1 MKIKYKNTVEDIEF
15 LLYYFTSRFLKY
27 YFYALYFI
35 CIVILFSSG
44 IYYSYKRDTILYFF
58 TNSVVLTIVV
68 PYIQIE
74 LEPRYKK
81 YVTKREAIKKFNS
94 EKYFSIEK
102 YLKIDNN
109 LITVTYD
116 NTSLEIELNKDIVID
131 VLEEY
136 ILIIAIRE
144 IGYKKKLIIP
154 TNVFKSEEEKEE
166 FIKQLKLNINN

>member
-15 LLYYFTSRFLKY
+15 LLNYFISRFLKY
-27 YFYALYFI
+27 YFYVLYFI

-44 IYYSYKRDTILYFF
+44 IYYSYKRNTIVYFF
-58 TNSVVLTIVV
+58 TNSVVLTLIV
-68 PYIQIE
+68 PYILIK
-74 LEPRYKK
+74 LEPRSKRYIA
-81 YVTKREAIKKFNS
+81 KREAIKKFNN

-102 YLKIDNN
+102 CLNIDNN
-109 LITVTYD
+109 LITITYD

-136 ILIIAIRE
+136 ILIISIKE

-154 TNVFKSEEEKEE
+154 NNVFKSKEEKDE
-166 FIKQLKLNINN
+166 FIKELNIN